1 MEQHIFF
8 ADQVPQGVGL
18 LTELEFLGFLVSPD
32 MPAVIQRPALPLPEN
47 SPERPRA
54 PRGRPGKTLGDQ
66 LAPWSDSFGAKPA
79 PKAARNTQKKKQ
91 SPAPKTSTTEV
102 DIRFWLK
109 ERPLTLTERSTLAA
123 QTLAG
128 QPILNNGAPDREA
141 TIYCTVQ
148 VGELQG
154 RHFKTTLQTTLS
166 VWDERQQMLHPGAP
180 DAGKVNAA
188 LATFRE
194 SLLRVADELRNGT
207 GQLLA
212 PANIVNRYFTLA
224 VDERPVKGELLPA
237 SA

>member
-1 MEQHIFF
+1 MEQHIIF
-8 ADQVPQGVGL
+8 ADQMPQGVGL

-66 LAPWSDSFGAKPA
+66 LAPWSDPLGSKPA
-79 PKAARNTQKKKQ
+79 PRVTRNTKKKKQ
-91 SPAPKTSTTEV
+91 SPATKKLTMEV
-102 DIRFWLK
+102 HIRFWLK
-109 ERPLTLTERSTLAA
+109 AKPLTLTERNALAA
-123 QTLAG
+123 QSLAE
-128 QPILNNGAPDREA
+128 QPIVDTGTPDREA

-154 RHFKTTLQTTLS
+154 RHFKTSLQTTLGA
-166 VWDERQQMLHPGAP
+166 WDEQQQALRPDSP
-180 DAGKVNAA
+180 DASEVNVA

-194 SLLRVADELRNGT
+194 SLLSVADELRNGK

-212 PANIVNRYFTLA
+212 PANIFNHYFALPLGK
-224 VDERPVKGELLPA
+224 RPVKGELLPA
-237 SA
+237 NA